1 MLYAAPTDDSMSLI
15 LSSAGRY
22 KLLTP
27 AQEIT
32 HAKRIQGA
40 IALLQ
45 STAEAQNPEWAA
57 TAFKG
62 GQLQKTVN
70 MRGLVQ
76 WALPLLAPPG
86 QRALRRG
93 LRSRE
98 ALIESNM
105 RLVVSLAKKDAA
117 CRKGKHSL
125 EMSDLVQEGALG
137 LCRAAEKFDPEAGC
151 RFSTY
156 AYWWIRQAIWR
167 AIAEQG
173 RTIRFPIHFGDQLHK
188 LHRIEATFR
197 QQDKPTGHA
206 DVAPLMYPKKP
217 LDAAIKA
224 VEALRQARREMGRL
238 ASLDIAVSAD
248 SDARLGDLLAS
259 TEPSQWDS
267 VEQRDALEIAQAE
280 LAKYLTPAEADVVLR
295 RAGGESLG
303 AIGTDHNLS
312 RERIRQIQNAAIR
325 QLQKSPKLKE
335 LNASY

>member
-1 MLYAAPTDDSMSLI
+1 MFSAPTDDPMNLI

-45 STAEAQNPEWAA
+45 STAEAQDPKWAA

-70 MRGLVQ
+70 MKGLVQ
-76 WALPLLAPPG
+76 WALPLLAST
-86 QRALRRG
+86 QQKALKRG

-98 ALIESNM
+98 ALVESNM
-105 RLVVSLAKKDAA
+105 RLVVSIAKKDAA
-117 CRKGKHSL
+117 CRRGKHSL

-137 LCRAAEKFDPEAGC
+137 LCRAAEKFNPEAGC

-156 AYWWIRQAIWR
+156 AYWWIKQAIWR

-188 LHRIEATFR
+188 LHRIEADFR
-197 QQDKPTGHA
+197 QRDKPTGHA
-206 DVAPLMYPKKP
+206 DVAPLMYPKKD

-224 VEALRQARREMGRL
+224 VEALRQARREMGKL
-238 ASLDIAVSAD
+238 TSLDVSLTAN

-267 VEQRDALEIAQAE
+267 AEQQNAAEIAAAE
-280 LAKYLTPAEADVVLR
+280 IAKYLTPAEADVVLR
-295 RAGGESLG
+295 RVEGETLD
-303 AIGTDHNLS
+303 AIGIDHNLS
-312 RERIRQIQNAAIR
+312 RERVRQIQNAAIR
-325 QLQKSPKLKE
+325 QLRTSPQLRE